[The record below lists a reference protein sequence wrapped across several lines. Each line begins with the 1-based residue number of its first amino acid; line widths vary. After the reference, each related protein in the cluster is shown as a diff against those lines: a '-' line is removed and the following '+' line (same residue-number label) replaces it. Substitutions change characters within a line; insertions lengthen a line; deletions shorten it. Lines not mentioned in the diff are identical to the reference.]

1 MQLVVTLNPR
11 ATITHLAHHLLPF
24 HPSLTHPP
32 APSPAPTCPPTCP
45 PRDIKPEN
53 IFFSRDGD
61 MKLGDF
67 GLAIDAACERP
78 KSRVGT
84 LDYMAPEV
92 VCLPTADERR
102 RMERE
107 GRPLREADMPTYSE
121 KVGGRQRRQ
130 RQMPVCVCLAC

>member
-1 MQLVVTLNPR
+1 V
-11 ATITHLAHHLLPF
+11 
-24 HPSLTHPP
+24 
-32 APSPAPTCPPTCP
+32 

-53 IFFSRDGD
+53 IFFGQAGD

-67 GLAIDAACERP
+67 GLAIDAKAERP

-102 RMERE
+102 RMERD
-107 GRPLREADMPTYSE
+107 GRPLREADMPTYSD
-121 KVGGRQRRQ
+121 KVDTWAVGGGAMGRLEAGRGGGCSGELLRWWWRAFWPSALLPSGRPVPQGVAKLGCRR
-130 RQMPVCVCLAC
+130 PPG

>member
-1 MQLVVTLNPR
+1 
-11 ATITHLAHHLLPF
+11 
-24 HPSLTHPP
+24 
-32 APSPAPTCPPTCP
+32 
-45 PRDIKPEN
+45 
-53 IFFSRDGD
+53 

-67 GLAIDAACERP
+67 GLAIDAKAERP

-107 GRPLREADMPTYSE
+107 GRPLREADMPTYTDRVDTWAVRGGLVAGGSWRGAPGGGLRSCARRAAPGAAAAGPSAPRPRCGA
-121 KVGGRQRRQ
+121 GGRAGVRAA
-130 RQMPVCVCLAC
+130 VGAASL